1 MIISP
6 NLSFITLL
14 DYYVFLSWIMKKKK
28 THPDYWGKQLKSLH
42 RSSSSCCLTDLELW
56 SAVWQMSSHKNTLE
70 CPQNTTTSAA
80 KLLMYWSWTVVN
92 VEMSF
97 RMLFTCVG
105 TFLWSWVRLNHLL
118 NFKGFF
124 MLTLGDSFWGFFA
137 SCLACDELVTCL
149 WWISSDWLTCFFLK
163 GHVMLLYW
171 TLIWFHTSRPPS
183 VYIT

>member
-1 MIISP
+1 MFFSP
-6 NLSFITLL
+6 E
-14 DYYVFLSWIMKKKK
+14 SWKKK

-80 KLLMYWSWTVVN
+80 KLLMYWSWTVVS

-118 NFKGFF
+118 NLKGFF
-124 MLTLGDSFWGFFA
+124 MLTLGDSFWVFFFFA
-137 SCLACDELVTCL
+137 LCLACDELVTCL
-149 WWISSDWLTCFFLK
+149 WWIGSDWLTCFFLK